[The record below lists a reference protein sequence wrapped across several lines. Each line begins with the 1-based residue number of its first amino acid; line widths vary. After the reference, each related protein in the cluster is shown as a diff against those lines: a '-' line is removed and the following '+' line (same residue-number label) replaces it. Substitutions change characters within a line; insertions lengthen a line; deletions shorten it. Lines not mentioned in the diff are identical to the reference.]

1 MPNYVFQ
8 REARTPHSEG
18 WTIELAGSGGEVGSV
33 DIHFGASGLVH
44 ATLCVP
50 AAYDEEQVEELIA
63 EVDERLVL
71 TTDPY
76 RDDFI
81 VTVWRGERMGVYS
94 EEGEDEGDDTNG
106 SVPHG

>member
-1 MPNYVFQ
+1 MPNYAFE
-8 REARTPHSEG
+8 RTSRTPHSEG
-18 WTIELAGSGGEVGSV
+18 WSIGLASGAEVGSV
-33 DIHFGASGLVH
+33 DLHFGASGLVH

-50 AAYDEEQVEELIA
+50 TSYDEEQVEELIA

-76 RDDFI
+76 RDDFV
-81 VTVWRGERMGVYS
+81 VTVWRGERLGVYS
-94 EEGEDEGDDTNG
+94 EEGEDEGDTNG